1 MDQTTGYPFIFGV
14 SDGILVT
21 SSSIVFLVVLT
32 KVVEALGGCT
42 ANDGRQAR
50 GMFSAFI
57 N

>member
-42 ANDGRQAR
+42 ANNGRQAR